1 MLTFMAEGALRMI
14 HEYPMPIFS
23 GAGAAPTIRYRFPE
37 IRGFPSPTHNQTQN
51 RNSQDRNDV
60 GMCSVNGD
68 TEREEKAKETP
79 EEITARYEKIIRGP
93 LDYLLSIPGK
103 DVRGRLI
110 SAFNEWL
117 HIPTEKLD
125 IVKEIIELLH
135 TASLLIDDIQDG
147 SRLRRGHPVAHHIF
161 GVPQTINAANYA
173 YFLAQE
179 KLKDLDDPTAA
190 FSIFTRELLN
200 LHRGQGMDLYWRDAL
215 VCPSEEEYMQMVSYK
230 TGGLF
235 ELAVGLLQVG
245 RDVDA
250 DVDFTPLTHHLGT
263 IFQIRDDYLNL
274 QSGLYATK
282 KGAMEDLTEGK
293 FSFPIIHSIRARPE
307 NTTLV
312 SILKQRSEDETLKAY
327 AVRYMETTW
336 SFAYCREKLA
346 GLMGEARRVVRELE
360 ERLGPCRD
368 LHGILDLLEV
378 PTAEGWGTGGDEER
392 G

>member
-1 MLTFMAEGALRMI
+1 MAEGALRMI
-14 HEYPMPIFS
+14 HEYPMPMFS
-23 GAGAAPTIRYRFPE
+23 GPGASPTIRYRFPE
-37 IRGFPSPTHNQTQN
+37 IGGLPIPRQN
-51 RNSQDRNDV
+51 HIRRQNSQEQS
-60 GMCSVNGD
+60 GLGICSMNGD
-68 TEREEKAKETP
+68 AGKEEEAKETP
-79 EEITARYEKIIRGP
+79 EEITVSPEQIIRGP

-117 HIPTEKLD
+117 HLPAEKLD

-179 KLKDLDDPTAA
+179 KLKDLDDPSAA

-215 VCPSEEEYMQMVSYK
+215 VCPSEEEYMQMVACK

-235 ELAVGLLQVG
+235 GLAVGLLQVG
-245 RDVDA
+245 VDV
-250 DVDFTPLTHHLGT
+250 DVDFTPLTHKLGT

-274 QSGLYATK
+274 QSGLYATN
-282 KGAMEDLTEGK
+282 KGSMEDLTEGK
-293 FSFPIIHSIRARPE
+293 FSFPIIHSIRARPD

-312 SILKQRSEDETLKAY
+312 SILKQRSEDEALKAY
-327 AVRYMETTW
+327 AVRYMETTG
-336 SFAYCREKLA
+336 SFGYCRETLA
-346 GLMGEARRVVRELE
+346 GLMGEARRVVGELE
-360 ERLGPCRD
+360 ERLGPCPG
-368 LHGILDLLEV
+368 LLGILDLLEV
-378 PTAEGWGTGGDEER
+378 PR